1 MLKSLL
7 MLAQMGE
14 IAADESN
21 QQIGSATS
29 GASPFLSTDTM
40 MVLGA
45 IMVVAGALFSW
56 AFFIRKRS
64 TDRHG
69 ALVGSRHPARGRSS
83 GSSGSS
89 SGTDGKVRRRRRR
102 EHPDNLPRN
111 PTLGETGGLPP
122 MRPDEEGSPPQ
133 PQ

>member
-14 IAADESN
+14 IEADEAK
-21 QQIGSATS
+21 QQIGSTTS
-29 GASPFLSTDTM
+29 GGSPFLSTDTM

-69 ALVGSRHPARGRSS
+69 ALVSSGNSSRGRASA
-83 GSSGSS
+83 SS
-89 SGTDGKVRRRRRR
+89 SGKDGKVRRRRRR

-133 PQ
+133 PR